1 MQRREH
7 TRPPAP
13 RLDTGA
19 NVLAL
24 GTRRIVGGQNLSNPL
39 RIAVVIVC
47 IITLFYLVVTLAQ
60 SVSEGG

>member
-1 MQRREH
+1 M
-7 TRPPAP
+7 
-13 RLDTGA
+13 
-19 NVLAL
+19 LAW
-24 GTRRIVGGQNLSNPL
+24 GPSWIVGGQALSNPV

>member
-1 MQRREH
+1 
-7 TRPPAP
+7 
-13 RLDTGA
+13 
-19 NVLAL
+19 
-24 GTRRIVGGQNLSNPL
+24 LSNPL